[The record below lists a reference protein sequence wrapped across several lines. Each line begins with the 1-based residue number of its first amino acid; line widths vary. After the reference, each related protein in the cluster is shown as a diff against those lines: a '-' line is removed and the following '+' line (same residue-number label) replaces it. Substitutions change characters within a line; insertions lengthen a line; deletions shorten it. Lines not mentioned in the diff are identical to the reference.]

1 MNTFV
6 PFRLV
11 RCTRE
16 SALSSYAIPLLLGIL
31 IALLSSL
38 LVWGFLRLLHHNPST
53 TSPEAQDRFIIALLL
68 LSALAMGVF
77 LTYLLLGFRD

>member
-1 MNTFV
+1 
-6 PFRLV
+6 
-11 RCTRE
+11 
-16 SALSSYAIPLLLGIL
+16 LSSYAIPLLLGIL

-38 LVWGFLRLLHHNPST
+38 LVWGFLRLLHSNPNT

-77 LTYLLLGFRD
+77 LTYLLLGFQN